1 MRRNVGIAIA
11 IAVVLALALVVS
23 NVTLAAG
30 SDTAKNAKADDRD
43 HVQTIQLTATLFANK
58 DFDLD
63 PSGLSLGDYFVVTED
78 LFRQGKKVGT
88 DHAICTITRL
98 EPPTGT
104 PKRGALQCVVTLVLP
119 EGQITVQGVRTGS
132 LSQQQPPRFTLA
144 ITGGTGAY
152 KTAHGQVRIVDIN
165 ATDSR
170 LTLTLIL

>member
-1 MRRNVGIAIA
+1 MRRNLGIAIA

-23 NVTLAAG
+23 NFTLAAG
-30 SDTAKNAKADDRD
+30 SNTAKADDRD
-43 HVQTIQLTATLFANK
+43 HSQTIQLTATSFANQ
-58 DFDLD
+58 DVDVG
-63 PSGLSLGDYFVVTED
+63 PSGLSLGDYFVATEN

-88 DHAICTITRL
+88 DHAVCTLTRL

-104 PKRGALQCVVTLVLP
+104 PKRFAAQCLVTLLLP
-119 EGQITVQGVRTGS
+119 EGQITLQGVRTGS
-132 LSQQQPPRFTLA
+132 LSAQQPPRFTLA

-170 LTLTLIL
+170 LTLTLIR

>member
-1 MRRNVGIAIA
+1 MRRNLGIAIA
-11 IAVVLALALVVS
+11 IAVVFALALVVS
-23 NVTLAAG
+23 NFTLAAG

-63 PSGLSLGDYFVVTED
+63 PSGLSLGDYFVVTEN

-88 DHAICTITRL
+88 DHAVCTITRL

-152 KTAHGQVRIVDIN
+152 KTAHGQVRIVDIS

-170 LTLTLIL
+170 LTLTLIR

>member
-1 MRRNVGIAIA
+1 MRRNLGIAIA

-23 NVTLAAG
+23 NFTLAAG
-30 SDTAKNAKADDRD
+30 SDTAKNATADDRD
-43 HVQTIQLTATLFANK
+43 HVQTIQLTATTLASK

-63 PSGLSLGDYFVVTED
+63 PSGLSLGDYFVATEN
-78 LFRQGKKVGT
+78 LFRGGKKVGT

-104 PKRGALQCVVTLVLP
+104 PKRGALQCLATLALP
-119 EGQITVQGVRTGS
+119 GGQITVQGVRFAS
-132 LSQQQPPRFTLA
+132 LSAQQPPRFTLA

-170 LTLTLIL
+170 LTLTLIR